1 VSAKAFVLIQAEV
14 GKSHEVAAAI
24 KNVDGVT
31 SVDCVT
37 GPYEFIAVVDVE
49 RLDEIGYIVIE
60 KIQRVP
66 RVSRV
71 VCCLVLRS
79 LQGGEE

>member
-1 VSAKAFVLIQAEV
+1 MSAKAFVLIQAEG

-49 RLDEIGYIVIE
+49 RLDEIGKVIE

-79 LQGGEE
+79 FQGGEE